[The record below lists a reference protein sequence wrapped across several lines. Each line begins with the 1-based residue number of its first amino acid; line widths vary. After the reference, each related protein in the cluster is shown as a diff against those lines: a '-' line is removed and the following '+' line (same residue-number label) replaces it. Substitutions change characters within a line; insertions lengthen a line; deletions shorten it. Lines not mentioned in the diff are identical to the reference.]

1 MPLDPRRYRKVL
13 LMVAELHLRG
23 YQRIRISPGLNA
35 SGTSWRCNV
44 VPISL
49 MLKSNG
55 AVMNWQLG
63 LEHEEQWAKYSSAME
78 ANYFDLVTTPATT
91 PSGLARRFIEKYPN
105 IVELGRGSDWRYAGW
120 YVEMLHLTY
129 PNAFP
134 IAYADFPLPRGY
146 LTTDVLGEG
155 PKVQVPLPPPGEAPD
170 PV

>member
-1 MPLDPRRYRKVL
+1 MPTDPRIFRKVM

-23 YQRIRISPGLNA
+23 YQRIRISPGLA
-35 SGTSWRCNV
+35 PSGAHWRCNV

-55 AVMNWQLG
+55 AMMNWQLG
-63 LEHEEQWAKYSSAME
+63 MEREDHWAKYSSAMGDQ
-78 ANYFDLVTTPATT
+78 YFDLVTTAATT
-91 PSGLARRFIEKYPN
+91 PSGLARRFIEKYPD
-105 IVELGRGSDWRYAGW
+105 IVELGRGSDWSYAGW

-129 PNAFP
+129 PNALP